1 MVYYLNAD
9 GEVIDEPTTSSGCG
23 CSCDV
28 AEIIVE
34 EDVYEDEGG
43 SCVWSFL
50 CNNYLTILLLL
61 VVVML
66 VMWKPKK

>member
-43 SCVWSFL
+43 SCVWSFF
-50 CNNYLTILLLL
+50 
-61 VVVML
+61 V
-66 VMWKPKK
+66 